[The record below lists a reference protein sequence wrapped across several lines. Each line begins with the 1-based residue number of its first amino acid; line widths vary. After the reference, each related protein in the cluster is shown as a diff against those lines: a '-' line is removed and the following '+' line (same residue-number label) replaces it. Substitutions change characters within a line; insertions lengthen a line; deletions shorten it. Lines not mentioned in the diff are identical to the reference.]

1 MIRTHSWP
9 ENFGKIPGRKKNSNR
24 KSISWIFSPFCEIY
38 LFTFLHFWPVLRF
51 SIPLCVILSSISNSQ
66 VKKNANL
73 KNSNIFSIYF
83 IVVFQF
89 VFWNF
94 FIQVGILQVTQIC
107 CIGFD
112 FQVPTKPYLKSL
124 DCIFKQ
130 IFLGSRQSPPLSKN

>member
-66 VKKNANL
+66 VKK
-73 KNSNIFSIYF
+73 KCKSKKFKH
-83 IVVFQF
+83 FQYLLYCRIPICILE
-89 VFWNF
+89 F
-94 FIQVGILQVTQIC
+94 FYIGILQVTQIC

-124 DCIFKQ
+124 DCIFNQ
-130 IFLGSRQSPPLSKN
+130 VNIFRITSITTQ